1 MLLKLK
7 GKRNHGFKTA
17 WRKGFGKRS
26 EVNLK
31 LQSPDG
37 VLVHSFMPTP
47 PLMDVVSPNNILYHR
62 SWIGLLYCQG
72 RRKIGTH
79 TCLNTVG
86 LTPVWKQL
94 NEQEF

>member
-31 LQSPDG
+31 SQSSDG
-37 VLVHSFMPTP
+37 VLVHSFMATP
-47 PLMDVVSPNNILYHR
+47 LWWMLLAQITFYVIEVKEGYYIAKVGGR
-62 SWIGLLYCQG
+62 SE
-72 RRKIGTH
+72 H
-79 TCLNTVG
+79 MHVLNTVG
-86 LTPVWKQL
+86 LTPVCKQL
-94 NEQEF
+94 IEQEF